1 MHNHL
6 SPIRHWCCY
15 FSQLFISTAVIVYSN
30 IFVVT
35 ADPRI
40 VPTTVQCS
48 HQHIKLASFI
58 GEAIK
63 TNSARHSKPRPAVCC
78 ISSLWKSIAMV
89 LEPFSIC
96 HETVMTTAVMTTM
109 ILEPFSICHETVMTT
124 NSCHRF
130 AEILQT
136 NWRHKQSLAG
146 WHHSQDN
153 VGLLQY
159 ISNWWL

>member
-1 MHNHL
+1 MSVQFMHNHL

-96 HETVMTTAVMTTM
+96 HETVMTT
-109 ILEPFSICHETVMTT
+109 